1 MKLGKFL
8 PEDKKLGSQY
18 ENFLKLKKQFEKD
31 GIPENIATY
40 KASYVLEPKKL
51 KKIKMLANKKGEHKS
66 NAIVFFFDSDKDIEL
81 VSKYFNVSVL
91 NNKEPQVG
99 HSDLLIAILK
109 EIEKLKK

>member
-8 PEDKKLGSQY
+8 PEEDRLGSQY
-18 ENFLKLKKQFEKD
+18 ETFLKLKKKFEKE

-51 KKIKMLANKKGEHKS
+51 KKIKMLASKKGESKS
-66 NAIVFFFDSDKDIEL
+66 RVISFFFDSDEDIAL

-91 NNKEPQVG
+91 NNREPQVG

-109 EIEKLKK
+109 ELDKYGK